1 MTKTGLVE
9 GKCPVEVDTSNGV
22 IEADGQ
28 ARLNR
33 GAHVPHHIEPSTK
46 RAMPDSRR
54 AATLPVQGVTP
65 SGRLPFLRSTRNV
78 KRALVR
84 RAQAGAV
91 VGGQLVCR
99 FRRAGEQFFSNRV
112 DDERA
117 RRAGRLA

>member
-33 GAHVPHHIEPSTK
+33 GAHVPHRAERRTK

-54 AATLPVQGVTP
+54 AAMLPVQGLTR
-65 SGRLPFLRSTRNV
+65 SGRMPFLRSTRNV

-91 VGGQLVCR
+91 VSGQCVCR
-99 FRRAGEQFFSNRV
+99 FRRACEQF
-112 DDERA
+112 
-117 RRAGRLA
+117 